1 MVDTAL
7 AAGAAVLAGAF
18 SAATWERWLLRR
30 RRHELAWA
38 VAFALYAIASFALA
52 LGLAGGWSGALF
64 RTFYAVGAV
73 ATVPALAVGTVY
85 FHFGRRIGD
94 AVGGAVTVLVAIGV
108 GVVIASPLRA
118 TLPTDELARGSE
130 VFDAG
135 PRIFAAVA
143 SGLGAVVVFAGAAW
157 SAARTRRARHTV
169 ANLLLAAGVAANGA
183 SGLLN
188 SVLGEMRGF
197 VVMLGVGIVLLFA
210 GFLVATTPSRPRAG
224 RAARDLSERAAQE
237 LAPESMR

>member
-1 MVDTAL
+1 MIDTAL

-18 SAATWERWLLRR
+18 SVATWERWLLRH
-30 RRHELAWA
+30 RRHELAWSL
-38 VAFALYAIASFALA
+38 AFALYAIASFALA
-52 LGLAGGWSGALF
+52 VGLAGGWSGPVF
-64 RTFYAVGAV
+64 RTFYAAGAV
-73 ATVPALAVGTVY
+73 ATVPVLAIGTVY
-85 FHFGRRIGD
+85 FHFGRRVGD
-94 AVGGAVTVLVAIGV
+94 AVGMVVTILVAVGV

-118 TLPTDELARGSE
+118 ALPADELARGSE

-135 PRIFAAVA
+135 PRIFAAIG
-143 SGLGAVVVFAGAAW
+143 SGLGALVVFAGAAW
-157 SAARTRRARHTV
+157 SAVRTRRLRHTV

-210 GFLVATTPSRPRAG
+210 GFVVATTPAPVRSP
-224 RAARDLSERAAQE
+224 ERAA
-237 LAPESMR
+237 LAKRATEQLAAETVR